1 MFWFF
6 GPILCYFI
14 LLVYAGSGWYG
25 EDQENLLYEY
35 LVIIS
40 WYYQVLIAYVIFKKI
55 KMR

>member
-1 MFWFF
+1 MLWFF

-25 EDQENLLYEY
+25 EDQKNFLDEY
-35 LVIIS
+35 IIIIS
-40 WYYQVLIAYVIFKKI
+40 WYYQALIAYVIFKKI

>member
-6 GPILCYFI
+6 GPILCYFV
-14 LLVYAGSGWYG
+14 LLLYAASGWYG
-25 EDQENLLYEY
+25 ENQENLLYEY
-35 LVIIS
+35 LIIIS